1 MSQQVILMDDVEHL
15 GKIGDTVHVRDGYA
29 RNYLLPK
36 GLAEPVTKN
45 ALRKLD
51 KIRKEREEL
60 LKIRR
65 AEAMD
70 KAGKLRG
77 QTLTIAVKAVEGDEE
92 GKLYGSVTAADIA
105 KALTEAGVA
114 VDPAMVPLFEQEI
127 DRARMEQDS
136 VGGII
141 ECQVTGVPCGLGEP
155 VFDTLDAALAAAI
168 MSIGACKGVEI
179 GSGFEAAS
187 MRGSRY
193 NDQMHIESGRPVFES
208 NRSGGIQGG
217 ISNGQ
222 PIVLRAAFKPTPS
235 IGLEQHTVTRTME
248 DRTIRIGGRHDPCI
262 VPRAV
267 VVVEAMTALV
277 IADSLLRARA
287 YGI

>member
-92 GKLYGSVTAADIA
+92 CRL
-105 KALTEAGVA
+105 LTRLKSSSCE
-114 VDPAMVPLFEQEI
+114 
-127 DRARMEQDS
+127 
-136 VGGII
+136 
-141 ECQVTGVPCGLGEP
+141 
-155 VFDTLDAALAAAI
+155 
-168 MSIGACKGVEI
+168 K
-179 GSGFEAAS
+179 
-187 MRGSRY
+187 
-193 NDQMHIESGRPVFES
+193 
-208 NRSGGIQGG
+208 
-217 ISNGQ
+217 
-222 PIVLRAAFKPTPS
+222 
-235 IGLEQHTVTRTME
+235 
-248 DRTIRIGGRHDPCI
+248 
-262 VPRAV
+262 
-267 VVVEAMTALV
+267 
-277 IADSLLRARA
+277 
-287 YGI
+287 

>member
-1 MSQQVILMDDVEHL
+1 MSLQVILMDDVAHL

-114 VDPAMVPLFEQEI
+114 VDPAMVRLDEPIKNLGTSDI
-127 DRARMEQDS
+127 TIALMP
-136 VGGII
+136 
-141 ECQVTGVPCGLGEP
+141 QVEV
-155 VFDTLDAALAAAI
+155 TLRLA
-168 MSIGACKGVEI
+168 
-179 GSGFEAAS
+179 
-187 MRGSRY
+187 
-193 NDQMHIESGRPVFES
+193 
-208 NRSGGIQGG
+208 
-217 ISNGQ
+217 
-222 PIVLRAAFKPTPS
+222 IVA
-235 IGLEQHTVTRTME
+235 E
-248 DRTIRIGGRHDPCI
+248 
-262 VPRAV
+262 
-267 VVVEAMTALV
+267 
-277 IADSLLRARA
+277 
-287 YGI
+287 